1 MSIFK
6 HTFRMTSSPHERWN
20 IASNASHFRIVVTGN
35 KLLNNISISLQKK
48 KKQIELMT
56 ILKGV
61 RLTHEVLCEAGRC
74 FVWVTQRI
82 KKIIALCL
90 CCSLLLSPVCQV
102 DA

>member
-48 KKQIELMT
+48 KKANRADDYP
-56 ILKGV
+56 K
-61 RLTHEVLCEAGRC
+61 RSKAH
-74 FVWVTQRI
+74 
-82 KKIIALCL
+82 
-90 CCSLLLSPVCQV
+90 P
-102 DA
+102 